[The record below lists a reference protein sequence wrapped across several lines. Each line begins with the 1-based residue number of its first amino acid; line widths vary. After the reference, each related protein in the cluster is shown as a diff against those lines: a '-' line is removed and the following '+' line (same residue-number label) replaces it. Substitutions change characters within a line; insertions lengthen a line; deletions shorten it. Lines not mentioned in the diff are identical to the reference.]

1 MLPYNGSEMK
11 MGEIIALIDEHERAS
26 LALFPAYAALL
37 ERRSLAASVAASGAS
52 TSVSIVNV
60 GGTSATSTGILRGSS
75 SLVGVAPRGSVM
87 SARDL
92 LADSAVLAGS
102 TSSLTRANYPEL
114 AGDPALFRLPLIP
127 SGNVWDSMRA
137 ASAAASG
144 GTVRVDPM
152 IARLPKFGVDAA
164 SGFNTLTIRGEY
176 FMLPDE
182 RAYAAVSIGA
192 VPAGTDPTV
201 ALEREVIAHVC
212 LRVDPGTRGGPLL
225 QRYLQSVKSTGRW
238 NKELSILTRHT
249 AKSWPVEESRPFFLR
264 ITIDPRGVFSYIDGR
279 AQAFTRH
286 SGGQWAPT
294 ADQELHM
301 MLPVAGD
308 AGEKVSWRVL
318 GAWWGWCAVD
328 DAGNALAEAYAA
340 RTAAQPVTRRE
351 VIENELYVTGLRE
364 GTTADDVRE
373 AFISLAPRQVR
384 MEGASSA
391 SVLLQDGSN
400 IAAAVAATDRRIA
413 VLGATVNVV
422 QAQRIVN
429 VVVATQAPPQ

>member
-1 MLPYNGSEMK
+1 MLPGNGSEMR
-11 MGEIIALIDEHERAS
+11 MGDIIALIDEHERAS
-26 LALFPAYAALL
+26 ISLFPAYAALL
-37 ERRSLAASVAASGAS
+37 ERRSIAASVAASGAS
-52 TSVSIVNV
+52 AVNA
-60 GGTSATSTGILRGSS
+60 GGATATSTGLLRGSS
-75 SLVGVAPRGSVM
+75 SLVGAAPRGGGVM

-92 LADSAVLAGS
+92 LADSAVLAGP

-114 AGDPALFRLPLIP
+114 AGDPALFRLPLLP
-127 SGNVWDSMRA
+127 SGSVWDSMRA

-144 GTVRVDPM
+144 GAVRVDPM

-164 SGFNTLTIRGEY
+164 TGFNTLTIRGEY

-212 LRVDPGTRGGPLL
+212 LRVDPGTRSAPLL
-225 QRYLQSVKSTGRW
+225 QRYLQSVKSAGRW

-308 AGEKVSWRVL
+308 AGEKVSWRAL

-328 DAGNALAEAYAA
+328 AAGNALAEAYAA

-373 AFISLAPRQVR
+373 AFVSLAPREVR

-391 SVLLQDGSN
+391 SVLLQVGSN

-429 VVVATQAPPQ
+429 IVATQPPPP